1 VRALLPRHQGVAVNP
16 RQPKKLAACSGF
28 TLIEVMVVV
37 AIIGILAAIAYPSYL
52 EQVRKGHRANAQALL
67 MELAQ
72 RQQSFL
78 IIRRRYANS
87 LDELGYPAA
96 NEDGTESP
104 LSQVAESY
112 NIAGLSM
119 GLSSALPPRFNLVLS
134 PLQDS
139 IQASDGSLCLSNT
152 GARWRH
158 CGSGEQIPW

>member
-1 VRALLPRHQGVAVNP
+1 MRALVAKHQGVAVNP
-16 RQPKKLAACSGF
+16 RQPKKCAGHSGF

-37 AIIGILAAIAYPSYL
+37 AIVGILAAIAYPSYL

-78 IIRRRYANS
+78 MVRRRYANS
-87 LDELGYPAA
+87 LDELGYSAA
-96 NEDGTESP
+96 NVGGMGST
-104 LSQVAESY
+104 LHQVAESY

-119 GLSSALPPRFNLVLS
+119 GVSSALPPRFNLLLS

-139 IQASDGSLCLSNT
+139 VQASDGSLCLSNT

-158 CGSGEQIPW
+158 CGSGDQIPW